1 MRVREVLNV
10 ISVKERNALK
20 KLLPEGLVMPTVD
33 ASGYPSAVLA
43 CFPKEQSY
51 SCLGCVAETL
61 LRLPVVGQTVDALC
75 GAIKQW
81 FPSVEAEALG
91 KVRKSIQTP
100 RFLRCIQHTRQEMDR
115 VVVGGGEYQFDQV
128 VRHGDVEG
136 HPDMRT
142 VTQIF
147 EVKLTGQL
155 KQNWLEFLLQ
165 VFAYGALDSSV
176 TDLYLVL
183 PLHQTVWHADIRAW
197 KGREAFRSQLQAVC
211 TRVTG
216 AVKEVNMEAMIRA
229 ALMVEMYR
237 IGHHA
242 SKLKSLPDTIRS
254 LPDSRKPYQIFL
266 GAPHMARMNIA
277 DAELAAASAIVQERR
292 ARVYIHSQYLINLCN
307 PSDTWHTDLLAK
319 NVKYGVAMGARGVV
333 VHVGKSLKAGVPEAI
348 EVMRKAI
355 TKVMADA
362 TADCPVL
369 LETPAGQGS
378 ETLTD
383 AKEFMDF
390 VESFADPRVRACVD
404 TCHIF
409 ACGHN
414 PVDYITSFL
423 QRSNLLKLI
432 HYNDSATPCGSCVD
446 RHAYIGS
453 GHIGIETMNTI
464 ATLCSQHGLPMV
476 IE

>member
-1 MRVREVLNV
+1 MRVREVLNAL
-10 ISVKERNALK
+10 SVKERNTLK
-20 KLLPEGLVMPTVD
+20 KLLPESLVMPTVE
-33 ASGYPSAVLA
+33 ASSYPSAVLA
-43 CFPKEQSY
+43 CFPKESSY

-61 LRLPVVGQTVDALC
+61 LRLPVVGQTVETLC
-75 GAIKQW
+75 SAIKQW
-81 FPSVEAEALG
+81 FPAATEEALQ
-91 KVRKSIQTP
+91 KVRKSIQTI
-100 RFLRCIQHTRQEMDR
+100 RFLRAIQHTRQEMDR
-115 VVVGGGEYQFDQV
+115 VVVGELAFDTV
-128 VRHGDVEG
+128 VRHGDIEG

-142 VTQIF
+142 ATQIF

-155 KQNWLEFLLQ
+155 KQNWLAFLLQ

-197 KGREAFRSQLQAVC
+197 AGRDAFRGQLQAVC

-216 AVKEVNMEAMIRA
+216 AVKQVNMEAMIRA
-229 ALMVEMYR
+229 ALLVEMYR

-254 LPDSRKPYQIFL
+254 LPDSEKPYQIFL

-277 DAELAAASAIVQERR
+277 DAELAAASALVQERS
-292 ARVYIHSQYLINLCN
+292 AGVYIHSQYLINLCN
-307 PSDTWHTDLLAK
+307 PTDTWHTDLLAK

-333 VHVGKSLKAGVPEAI
+333 VHVGKSLKAAIPEAL

-355 TKVMADA
+355 QTVMKDA

-404 TCHIF
+404 TCHVF

-414 PVDYITSFL
+414 PVKYIESFL
-423 QRSNLLKLI
+423 QRPNLLKLI

-453 GHIGIETMNTI
+453 GHIGIETMSSI
-464 ATLCSQHGLPMV
+464 ATLCSQHELPMV

>member
-1 MRVREVLNV
+1 MRVREVLNAV
-10 ISVKERNALK
+10 SVKERNSLK
-20 KLLPEGLVMPTVD
+20 KLLPEGLVMPNME
-33 ASGYPSAVLA
+33 ASSYPSAVLA
-43 CFPKEQSY
+43 CFPKESSY

-61 LRLPVVGQTVDALC
+61 LRLPVASQNVEALF

-81 FPSVEAEALG
+81 FPTVEEEVMS

-115 VVVGGGEYQFDQV
+115 VAVGDYQFDQV

-142 VTQIF
+142 TGQIF

-155 KQNWLEFLLQ
+155 KQNWLAFLLQ

-211 TRVTG
+211 VRVSG

-237 IGHHA
+237 IGNHT

-266 GAPHMARMNIA
+266 GAPHMGRMNIA
-277 DAELAAASAIVQERR
+277 DGELAAASAIVQERR

-333 VHVGKSLKAGVPEAI
+333 VHVGKSLKAAVPEAI

-355 TKVMADA
+355 MKVMADA
-362 TADCPVL
+362 TAECPVL

-390 VESFADPRVRACVD
+390 VESFGDARVRACVD

-464 ATLCSQHGLPMV
+464 ATLCSQNDLPMV

>member
-1 MRVREVLNV
+1 MRVREVLNAL
-10 ISVKERNALK
+10 SVKERNALK
-20 KLLPEGLVMPTVD
+20 KLLPEGLAMPTVE

-43 CFPKEQSY
+43 CFPKENAY

-61 LRLPVVGQTVDALC
+61 LRLPVTSQTMEALC
-75 GAIKQW
+75 SAIQQW

-100 RFLRCIQHTRQEMDR
+100 RFLRNIQHTRHEMDR
-115 VVVGGGEYQFDQV
+115 VVSGGDLQFDKV
-128 VRHGDVEG
+128 VRQGDVEG

-142 VTQIF
+142 ATQIF

-155 KQNWLEFLLQ
+155 KQNWLAFLLQ

-176 TDLYLVL
+176 TNLYLVL
-183 PLHQTVWHADIRAW
+183 PLHQTVWHCDIRSW
-197 KGREAFRSQLQAVC
+197 RGREAFRGQLQAVC
-211 TRVTG
+211 ERVTG
-216 AVKEVNMEAMIRA
+216 AVKQISMEVMVRA
-229 ALMVEMYR
+229 ALMVELYR

-266 GAPHMARMNIA
+266 GAPHMARLSIA
-277 DAELAAASAIVQERR
+277 DGELAAAASVVQERG
-292 ARVYIHSQYLINLCN
+292 ASVYIHSQYLINLCN

-333 VHVGKSLKAGVPEAI
+333 VHVGKSLKAAIPEAV
-348 EVMRKAI
+348 EVMRRAI
-355 TKVMADA
+355 QTVMTNASA
-362 TADCPVL
+362 ECPIL

-390 VESFADPRVRACVD
+390 VESFGDERVRACVD
-404 TCHIF
+404 TCHVF

-414 PVDYITSFL
+414 PVNYIESFL

-464 ATLCSQHGLPMV
+464 ATLCSKNDLPMV

>member
-1 MRVREVLNV
+1 MHVRDVLNAL
-10 ISVKERNALK
+10 SVKERNALK
-20 KLLPEGLVMPTVD
+20 KLLPEGLVMPSTE
-33 ASGYPSAVLA
+33 ASSYPSAVLA
-43 CFPKEQSY
+43 CFPKEGAY
-51 SCLGCVAETL
+51 SCLSCVAESL
-61 LRLPVVGQTVDALC
+61 LRLPVAGQTIDALF
-75 GAIKQW
+75 GVIKQW
-81 FPSVEAEALG
+81 FPAVEEETIR
-91 KVRKSIQTP
+91 KVRQSIQTT
-100 RFLRCIQHTRQEMDR
+100 RFLRNIQHTRQEMDR
-115 VVVGGGEYQFDQV
+115 VTVGDLQFDQV
-128 VRHGDVEG
+128 VRDGGIEG
-136 HPDMRT
+136 HPTLRT
-142 VTQIF
+142 ATQVL

-155 KQNWLEFLLQ
+155 KTDWVSFLFQ
-165 VFAYGALDSSV
+165 AFAYSTLDSSI
-176 TDLYLVL
+176 TDLYLIL
-183 PLHQTVWHADIRAW
+183 PLHQTVWHTNLRSW

-211 TRVTG
+211 VRLTG
-216 AVKEVNMEAMIRA
+216 AVMQVNTDVMIRA

-237 IGHHA
+237 IGNHT

-254 LPDSRKPYQIFL
+254 LPDAKKPYQIFL
-266 GAPHMARMNIA
+266 GAPHMGRMNIA

-319 NVKYGVAMGARGVV
+319 NMKYGVAMGAKGVV
-333 VHVGKSLKAGVPEAI
+333 VHVGKSLKAAVPEAV
-348 EVMRKAI
+348 EVMRRAI
-355 TKVMADA
+355 QIVMAEA
-362 TADCPVL
+362 TECCPVL

-390 VESFADPRVRACVD
+390 VESFQDVRVRACVD

-414 PVDYITSFL
+414 PVGYIESFL
-423 QRSNLLKLI
+423 QRPNLLKLI

-446 RHAYIGS
+446 RHASIGS

-464 ATLCSQHGLPMV
+464 ATLCSKNDLPMV